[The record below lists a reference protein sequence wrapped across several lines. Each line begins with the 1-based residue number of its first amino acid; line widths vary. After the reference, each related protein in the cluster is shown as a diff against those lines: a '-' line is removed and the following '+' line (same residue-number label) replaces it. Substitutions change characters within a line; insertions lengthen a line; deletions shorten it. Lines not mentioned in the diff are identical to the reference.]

1 MTAASTKNSDK
12 TGLRGRPASVQPIT
26 MPARDTDLPTEGR
39 IVGDEHQ
46 LPVRVYFED
55 TDLSG
60 MVYHANYLKFMER
73 GRSDMLRVLGI
84 DQQAAHAGGE
94 GNYVVTDLA
103 IRYRSP
109 ARLGDAMI
117 VATRL
122 EKRTPA
128 RLSIQQRVMRE
139 AVVLAE
145 ADVTVAFVAPSG
157 RARRQPAAWI
167 EAFGRFLPAR
177 AATTDILQG
186 ESPK

>member
-1 MTAASTKNSDK
+1 
-12 TGLRGRPASVQPIT
+12 

-103 IRYRSP
+103 IRYRAP
-109 ARLGDAMI
+109 ARLGDA
-117 VATRL
+117 VVVTTRL
-122 EKRTPA
+122 EKLGAA
-128 RLSIQQRVMRE
+128 RLVIQQRVRRG

-145 ADVTVAFVAPSG
+145 GHVTVAFAAPSG

-167 EAFGRFLPAR
+167 EAFGRFLPER
-177 AATTDILQG
+177 AAQPETNQG
-186 ESPK
+186 ERPA